1 MIDIQHYLQRREV
14 LSRRLKGGVAIVPT
28 APERMRNRDSD
39 YPYRFDSYFYYL
51 TGFGEPESVFVL
63 VGGKN
68 PRAILFC
75 REKNPEREL
84 WDGVRCGPRAA
95 RKTYGFDETWP
106 IETLDEK
113 LPQLLANKDSVYYPT
128 GMDASWD
135 TRVIGWVNQVR
146 GQARSGVSAPGDI
159 RDIRVILDEMRL
171 IKDDHEIG
179 VMRRA
184 AAISAAAHC
193 RAMQATRPGR
203 MEFEIEAELLHEFR
217 RNGSQFPAYS
227 SIVAGGA
234 NACILHY
241 RENNA
246 RLKRGVILLIDAGC
260 ELDGYASD
268 ITRSFPVDGRFSKAQ
283 REIYELVLAAQAA
296 VELKVNQALDAGAI
310 PIVIGQNSP
319 CGSFAIAKPISERT
333 KGAVGM
339 VSLDTHWDSGTLDAL
354 TSDPRIAGSASWK
367 HKTYE
372 LLKNFKEK
380 NLVEI
385 GERGML
391 ENKDIVRRYL
401 KAGAHFYPMWK
412 VRTEL
417 GIEGLVKELRHA
429 YEGTEAVY
437 AHFDMDVLGGAG
449 PAPGDILGELAEPIG
464 MTDYE
469 VIRIA
474 HEVGKRGLTGFS
486 FICIPPGSAV
496 VYRTIVYVIAYLMA
510 GLVFGR
516 MNAKKKR

>member
-75 REKNPEREL
+75 REKNLEREL

-246 RLKRGVILLIDAGC
+246 RLKRGDILLIDAGC

-296 VELKVNQALDAGAI
+296 AIASVRPGKSWQAPHDAAVRVLVRGFIKLGLCKGSVSDVIASGDYRRFYMHRTGHWLGLDVHDAGEYK
-310 PIVIGQNSP
+310 QD
-319 CGSFAIAKPISERT
+319 
-333 KGAVGM
+333 GAWKTLRPGM
-339 VSLDTHWDSGTLDAL
+339 VL
-354 TSDPRIAGSASWK
+354 TVEPGCYIRPAPNVPKQYWNIGIRI
-367 HKTYE
+367 E
-372 LLKNFKEK
+372 
-380 NLVEI
+380 
-385 GERGML
+385 
-391 ENKDIVRRYL
+391 D
-401 KAGAHFYPMWK
+401 
-412 VRTEL
+412 
-417 GIEGLVKELRHA
+417 
-429 YEGTEAVY
+429 
-437 AHFDMDVLGGAG
+437 DVLVTKTGC
-449 PAPGDILGELAEPIG
+449 
-464 MTDYE
+464 E
-469 VIRIA
+469 VITAAAPKTVAQIEA
-474 HEVGKRGLTGFS
+474 
-486 FICIPPGSAV
+486 
-496 VYRTIVYVIAYLMA
+496 LMA
-510 GLVFGR
+510 D
-516 MNAKKKR
+516 A

>member
-14 LSRRLKGGVAIVPT
+14 LSRRLKDGVAIVPT

-203 MEFEIEAELLHEFR
+203 MEFEIEAELLHEFK

-246 RLKRGVILLIDAGC
+246 RLKRGDILLIDAGC

-296 VELKVNQALDAGAI
+296 AIASVRPGKSWQAPHDAAVRVLVRGFIKLGLCKGSVSDVIASGDYRRFYMHRTGHWLGLDVHDAGEYK
-310 PIVIGQNSP
+310 QD
-319 CGSFAIAKPISERT
+319 
-333 KGAVGM
+333 GAWKTLRRGM
-339 VSLDTHWDSGTLDAL
+339 VL
-354 TSDPRIAGSASWK
+354 TVEPGCYIRPAPNVPKQYWNIGIRI
-367 HKTYE
+367 E
-372 LLKNFKEK
+372 
-380 NLVEI
+380 
-385 GERGML
+385 
-391 ENKDIVRRYL
+391 D
-401 KAGAHFYPMWK
+401 
-412 VRTEL
+412 
-417 GIEGLVKELRHA
+417 
-429 YEGTEAVY
+429 
-437 AHFDMDVLGGAG
+437 DVLVTKTGC
-449 PAPGDILGELAEPIG
+449 
-464 MTDYE
+464 E
-469 VIRIA
+469 VITAAAPKTVAQIEA
-474 HEVGKRGLTGFS
+474 
-486 FICIPPGSAV
+486 
-496 VYRTIVYVIAYLMA
+496 LMA
-510 GLVFGR
+510 D
-516 MNAKKKR
+516 A

>member
-1 MIDIQHYLQRREV
+1 MIDIQHYLQRRKV
-14 LSRRLKGGVAIVPT
+14 LSRQLKGGVAIVPT

-241 RENNA
+241 RENDA
-246 RLKRGVILLIDAGC
+246 RLKRGDILLIDAGC

-296 VELKVNQALDAGAI
+296 AITSVRPGKSWQAPHDAAVRVLVRGFIKLGLCKGSVSNVMASGDYRRFYMHRTGHWLGLDVHDAGEYKQ
-310 PIVIGQNSP
+310 G
-319 CGSFAIAKPISERT
+319 
-333 KGAVGM
+333 GAWKTLRPGM
-339 VSLDTHWDSGTLDAL
+339 VL
-354 TSDPRIAGSASWK
+354 TVEPGCYIRPAPNVPKQYWNIGIRI
-367 HKTYE
+367 E
-372 LLKNFKEK
+372 
-380 NLVEI
+380 
-385 GERGML
+385 
-391 ENKDIVRRYL
+391 D
-401 KAGAHFYPMWK
+401 
-412 VRTEL
+412 
-417 GIEGLVKELRHA
+417 
-429 YEGTEAVY
+429 
-437 AHFDMDVLGGAG
+437 DVLVTKTGC
-449 PAPGDILGELAEPIG
+449 
-464 MTDYE
+464 E
-469 VIRIA
+469 VITAAAPKTVAQIEA
-474 HEVGKRGLTGFS
+474 
-486 FICIPPGSAV
+486 
-496 VYRTIVYVIAYLMA
+496 LMA
-510 GLVFGR
+510 D
-516 MNAKKKR
+516 A

>member
-113 LPQLLANKDSVYYPT
+113 LPQLLANKDSIYYPT

-246 RLKRGVILLIDAGC
+246 RLKRGDILLIDAGC

-296 VELKVNQALDAGAI
+296 AIASVRPGKSWQAPHEAAVRVLVRGFIKLGLCKGSVSDVIASGDYRRFYMHRTGHWLGLDVHDAGEYK
-310 PIVIGQNSP
+310 QD
-319 CGSFAIAKPISERT
+319 
-333 KGAVGM
+333 GAWKTLRPGM
-339 VSLDTHWDSGTLDAL
+339 VL
-354 TSDPRIAGSASWK
+354 TVEPGCYIRPAPNVPKQYWNIGIRI
-367 HKTYE
+367 E
-372 LLKNFKEK
+372 
-380 NLVEI
+380 
-385 GERGML
+385 
-391 ENKDIVRRYL
+391 D
-401 KAGAHFYPMWK
+401 
-412 VRTEL
+412 
-417 GIEGLVKELRHA
+417 
-429 YEGTEAVY
+429 
-437 AHFDMDVLGGAG
+437 DVLVTKTGC
-449 PAPGDILGELAEPIG
+449 
-464 MTDYE
+464 E
-469 VIRIA
+469 VITAAAPKTVAQIEA
-474 HEVGKRGLTGFS
+474 
-486 FICIPPGSAV
+486 
-496 VYRTIVYVIAYLMA
+496 LMA
-510 GLVFGR
+510 D
-516 MNAKKKR
+516 A

>member
-193 RAMQATRPGR
+193 RAMQATRAGR
-203 MEFEIEAELLHEFR
+203 MEFEIEAELLHEFK

-246 RLKRGVILLIDAGC
+246 RLKRGDILLIDAGC

-296 VELKVNQALDAGAI
+296 AIASVRPGKSWQAPHDAAVRVLVRGFIKLGLCKGSVSDVIASGDYRRFYMHRTGHWLGLDVHDAGEYK
-310 PIVIGQNSP
+310 QD
-319 CGSFAIAKPISERT
+319 
-333 KGAVGM
+333 GAWKTLRPGM
-339 VSLDTHWDSGTLDAL
+339 VL
-354 TSDPRIAGSASWK
+354 TVEPGCYIRPAPNVPKQYWNIGIRI
-367 HKTYE
+367 E
-372 LLKNFKEK
+372 
-380 NLVEI
+380 
-385 GERGML
+385 
-391 ENKDIVRRYL
+391 D
-401 KAGAHFYPMWK
+401 
-412 VRTEL
+412 
-417 GIEGLVKELRHA
+417 
-429 YEGTEAVY
+429 
-437 AHFDMDVLGGAG
+437 DVLVTKTGC
-449 PAPGDILGELAEPIG
+449 
-464 MTDYE
+464 E
-469 VIRIA
+469 VITAAAPKTVAQIEA
-474 HEVGKRGLTGFS
+474 
-486 FICIPPGSAV
+486 
-496 VYRTIVYVIAYLMA
+496 LMA
-510 GLVFGR
+510 D
-516 MNAKKKR
+516 A

>member
-1 MIDIQHYLQRREV
+1 MIDIQHYLQRREI
-14 LSRRLKGGVAIVPT
+14 LSRHLKGGVAIVPT

-113 LPQLLANKDSVYYPT
+113 LPQLMANKDSVYYPT

-146 GQARSGVSAPGDI
+146 SQARSGVSAPGDI

-241 RENNA
+241 RENDA
-246 RLKRGVILLIDAGC
+246 RLKRGDILLIDAGC

-296 VELKVNQALDAGAI
+296 AIASVRPGKSWQAPHDAAVRVLVRGFIKLGLCKGSVSDVIASGDYRRFYMHRTGHWLGLDVHDAGEYK
-310 PIVIGQNSP
+310 QD
-319 CGSFAIAKPISERT
+319 
-333 KGAVGM
+333 GAWKTLRPGM
-339 VSLDTHWDSGTLDAL
+339 VL
-354 TSDPRIAGSASWK
+354 TVEPGCYIRPAPNVPKQYWNIGIRI
-367 HKTYE
+367 E
-372 LLKNFKEK
+372 
-380 NLVEI
+380 
-385 GERGML
+385 
-391 ENKDIVRRYL
+391 D
-401 KAGAHFYPMWK
+401 
-412 VRTEL
+412 
-417 GIEGLVKELRHA
+417 
-429 YEGTEAVY
+429 
-437 AHFDMDVLGGAG
+437 DVLVTKTGC
-449 PAPGDILGELAEPIG
+449 
-464 MTDYE
+464 E
-469 VIRIA
+469 VITAAAPKTVAQIEA
-474 HEVGKRGLTGFS
+474 
-486 FICIPPGSAV
+486 
-496 VYRTIVYVIAYLMA
+496 LMA
-510 GLVFGR
+510 
-516 MNAKKKR
+516 NA

>member
-246 RLKRGVILLIDAGC
+246 RLKRGDILLIDAGC

-268 ITRSFPVDGRFSKAQ
+268 ITRSFPVDGRFNKAQ

-296 VELKVNQALDAGAI
+296 AIASVRPGKSWQAPHDAAVRVLVRGFIKLGLCKGSVPDVIASGDYRRFYMHRTGHWLGLDVHDAGEYK
-310 PIVIGQNSP
+310 QD
-319 CGSFAIAKPISERT
+319 
-333 KGAVGM
+333 GAWKTLRPGM
-339 VSLDTHWDSGTLDAL
+339 VL
-354 TSDPRIAGSASWK
+354 TVEPGCYIRPAPNVPKQYWNIGIRI
-367 HKTYE
+367 E
-372 LLKNFKEK
+372 
-380 NLVEI
+380 
-385 GERGML
+385 
-391 ENKDIVRRYL
+391 D
-401 KAGAHFYPMWK
+401 
-412 VRTEL
+412 
-417 GIEGLVKELRHA
+417 
-429 YEGTEAVY
+429 
-437 AHFDMDVLGGAG
+437 DVLVTKTGC
-449 PAPGDILGELAEPIG
+449 
-464 MTDYE
+464 E
-469 VIRIA
+469 VITAAAPKTVAQIEA
-474 HEVGKRGLTGFS
+474 
-486 FICIPPGSAV
+486 
-496 VYRTIVYVIAYLMA
+496 LMA
-510 GLVFGR
+510 D
-516 MNAKKKR
+516 A

>member
-1 MIDIQHYLQRREV
+1 MIDIQHYLQRREI
-14 LSRRLKGGVAIVPT
+14 LSRHLKGGVAIVPT

-63 VGGKN
+63 VGGKT

-75 REKNPEREL
+75 REKNPDREL

-113 LPQLLANKDSVYYPT
+113 LPQLMANKDSVYYPT

-241 RENNA
+241 RENDA
-246 RLKRGVILLIDAGC
+246 RLKRGDILLIDAGC

-296 VELKVNQALDAGAI
+296 AIASVRPGKSWQAPHDAAVRVLVRGFIKLGLCKGSVSDVIASGDYRRFYMHRTGHWLGLDVHDAGEYKQ
-310 PIVIGQNSP
+310 G
-319 CGSFAIAKPISERT
+319 
-333 KGAVGM
+333 GAWKTLQPGM
-339 VSLDTHWDSGTLDAL
+339 VL
-354 TSDPRIAGSASWK
+354 TVEPGCYIRPAPNVPKQYWNIGIRI
-367 HKTYE
+367 E
-372 LLKNFKEK
+372 
-380 NLVEI
+380 
-385 GERGML
+385 
-391 ENKDIVRRYL
+391 D
-401 KAGAHFYPMWK
+401 
-412 VRTEL
+412 
-417 GIEGLVKELRHA
+417 
-429 YEGTEAVY
+429 
-437 AHFDMDVLGGAG
+437 DVLVTKTGC
-449 PAPGDILGELAEPIG
+449 
-464 MTDYE
+464 E
-469 VIRIA
+469 VITAAAPKTVAQIEA
-474 HEVGKRGLTGFS
+474 
-486 FICIPPGSAV
+486 
-496 VYRTIVYVIAYLMA
+496 LMA
-510 GLVFGR
+510 D
-516 MNAKKKR
+516 A

>member
-146 GQARSGVSAPGDI
+146 SQARSGVSAPGDI

-246 RLKRGVILLIDAGC
+246 RLKCGDILLIDAGC

-296 VELKVNQALDAGAI
+296 AIASVRPGKSWQAPHDAAVRVLVRGFIKLGLCKGSVSDVIASGDYRRFYMHRTGHWLGLDVHDAGEYK
-310 PIVIGQNSP
+310 QD
-319 CGSFAIAKPISERT
+319 
-333 KGAVGM
+333 GAWKTLRPGM
-339 VSLDTHWDSGTLDAL
+339 VL
-354 TSDPRIAGSASWK
+354 TVEPGCYIRPAPNVPKQYWNIGIRI
-367 HKTYE
+367 E
-372 LLKNFKEK
+372 
-380 NLVEI
+380 
-385 GERGML
+385 
-391 ENKDIVRRYL
+391 D
-401 KAGAHFYPMWK
+401 
-412 VRTEL
+412 
-417 GIEGLVKELRHA
+417 
-429 YEGTEAVY
+429 
-437 AHFDMDVLGGAG
+437 DVLVTKTGC
-449 PAPGDILGELAEPIG
+449 
-464 MTDYE
+464 E
-469 VIRIA
+469 VITAAAPKTVAQIEA
-474 HEVGKRGLTGFS
+474 
-486 FICIPPGSAV
+486 
-496 VYRTIVYVIAYLMA
+496 LMA
-510 GLVFGR
+510 D
-516 MNAKKKR
+516 A

>member
-1 MIDIQHYLQRREV
+1 MIDIQHYLQRRKV
-14 LSRRLKGGVAIVPT
+14 LSRQLKGGVAIVPT

-146 GQARSGVSAPGDI
+146 GQTRSGVSAPGDI
-159 RDIRVILDEMRL
+159 LDIRVILDEMRL
-171 IKDDHEIG
+171 IKDAHEIG

-241 RENNA
+241 RENDA
-246 RLKRGVILLIDAGC
+246 RLKRGDILLIDAGC

-296 VELKVNQALDAGAI
+296 AITSVRPGKSWQAPHDAAVRVLVRGFIKLGLCKGSVSNVMASGDYRRFYMHRTGHWLGLDVHDAGEYKQ
-310 PIVIGQNSP
+310 G
-319 CGSFAIAKPISERT
+319 
-333 KGAVGM
+333 GAWKTLRPGM
-339 VSLDTHWDSGTLDAL
+339 VL
-354 TSDPRIAGSASWK
+354 TVEPGCYIRPAPNVPKQYWNIGIRI
-367 HKTYE
+367 E
-372 LLKNFKEK
+372 
-380 NLVEI
+380 
-385 GERGML
+385 
-391 ENKDIVRRYL
+391 D
-401 KAGAHFYPMWK
+401 
-412 VRTEL
+412 
-417 GIEGLVKELRHA
+417 
-429 YEGTEAVY
+429 
-437 AHFDMDVLGGAG
+437 DVLVTKTGC
-449 PAPGDILGELAEPIG
+449 
-464 MTDYE
+464 E
-469 VIRIA
+469 VITAAAPKTVAQIEA
-474 HEVGKRGLTGFS
+474 
-486 FICIPPGSAV
+486 
-496 VYRTIVYVIAYLMA
+496 LMA
-510 GLVFGR
+510 
-516 MNAKKKR
+516 NA

>member
-241 RENNA
+241 RENDA
-246 RLKRGVILLIDAGC
+246 RLKRGDILLIDAGC
-260 ELDGYASD
+260 ELHGYASD

-296 VELKVNQALDAGAI
+296 AIKSVRPGKSWQAPHDAAVRVLVRGFIKLGLCKGSVSDVIASGDYRRFYMHRTGHWLGLDVHDAGEYK
-310 PIVIGQNSP
+310 QD
-319 CGSFAIAKPISERT
+319 
-333 KGAVGM
+333 GAWKTLRPGM
-339 VSLDTHWDSGTLDAL
+339 VL
-354 TSDPRIAGSASWK
+354 TVEPGCYIRPAPNVPKQYWNIGIRI
-367 HKTYE
+367 E
-372 LLKNFKEK
+372 
-380 NLVEI
+380 
-385 GERGML
+385 
-391 ENKDIVRRYL
+391 D
-401 KAGAHFYPMWK
+401 
-412 VRTEL
+412 
-417 GIEGLVKELRHA
+417 
-429 YEGTEAVY
+429 
-437 AHFDMDVLGGAG
+437 DVLVTKTGC
-449 PAPGDILGELAEPIG
+449 
-464 MTDYE
+464 E
-469 VIRIA
+469 VITAAAPKTVAQIEA
-474 HEVGKRGLTGFS
+474 
-486 FICIPPGSAV
+486 
-496 VYRTIVYVIAYLMA
+496 LMA
-510 GLVFGR
+510 D
-516 MNAKKKR
+516 A

>member
-246 RLKRGVILLIDAGC
+246 RLKRGDILLIDAGC

-268 ITRSFPVDGRFSKAQ
+268 ITRSFSKAQ

-296 VELKVNQALDAGAI
+296 AIASVRPGKSWQAPHEAAVRVLVRGFIKLGLCKGSVSDVIASGDYRRFYMHRTGHWLGLDVHDAGEYK
-310 PIVIGQNSP
+310 QD
-319 CGSFAIAKPISERT
+319 
-333 KGAVGM
+333 GAWKTLRPGM
-339 VSLDTHWDSGTLDAL
+339 VL
-354 TSDPRIAGSASWK
+354 TVEPGCYIRPAPNVPKQYWNIGIRI
-367 HKTYE
+367 E
-372 LLKNFKEK
+372 
-380 NLVEI
+380 
-385 GERGML
+385 
-391 ENKDIVRRYL
+391 D
-401 KAGAHFYPMWK
+401 
-412 VRTEL
+412 
-417 GIEGLVKELRHA
+417 
-429 YEGTEAVY
+429 
-437 AHFDMDVLGGAG
+437 DVLVTKTGC
-449 PAPGDILGELAEPIG
+449 
-464 MTDYE
+464 E
-469 VIRIA
+469 VITAAAPKTVAQIEA
-474 HEVGKRGLTGFS
+474 
-486 FICIPPGSAV
+486 
-496 VYRTIVYVIAYLMA
+496 LMA
-510 GLVFGR
+510 D
-516 MNAKKKR
+516 A

>member
-1 MIDIQHYLQRREV
+1 MIDIQHYLQRRKV
-14 LSRRLKGGVAIVPT
+14 LSRQLKGGVAIVPT

-246 RLKRGVILLIDAGC
+246 RLKRGDILLIDAGC

-296 VELKVNQALDAGAI
+296 AIASVRPGKSWQAPHDAAVRVLVRGFIKLGLCKGSVSDVIASGDYRRFYMHRTGHWLGLDVHDAGEYK
-310 PIVIGQNSP
+310 QD
-319 CGSFAIAKPISERT
+319 
-333 KGAVGM
+333 GAWKTLRPGM
-339 VSLDTHWDSGTLDAL
+339 VL
-354 TSDPRIAGSASWK
+354 TVEPGCYIRPAPNVPKQYWNIGIRI
-367 HKTYE
+367 E
-372 LLKNFKEK
+372 
-380 NLVEI
+380 
-385 GERGML
+385 
-391 ENKDIVRRYL
+391 D
-401 KAGAHFYPMWK
+401 
-412 VRTEL
+412 
-417 GIEGLVKELRHA
+417 
-429 YEGTEAVY
+429 
-437 AHFDMDVLGGAG
+437 DVLVTKTGC
-449 PAPGDILGELAEPIG
+449 
-464 MTDYE
+464 E
-469 VIRIA
+469 VITAAAPKTVAQIEA
-474 HEVGKRGLTGFS
+474 
-486 FICIPPGSAV
+486 
-496 VYRTIVYVIAYLMA
+496 LMA
-510 GLVFGR
+510 D
-516 MNAKKKR
+516 A

>member
-146 GQARSGVSAPGDI
+146 GQPRSGVSAPGDI

-246 RLKRGVILLIDAGC
+246 RLKRGDILLIDAGC

-268 ITRSFPVDGRFSKAQ
+268 ITRSFPVDGRFNKAQ

-296 VELKVNQALDAGAI
+296 AIASVRPGKSWQAPHDAAVRVLVRGFIKLGLCKGSVLDVIASGDYRRFYMHRTGHWLGLDVHDAGEYK
-310 PIVIGQNSP
+310 QD
-319 CGSFAIAKPISERT
+319 
-333 KGAVGM
+333 GAWKTLRPGM
-339 VSLDTHWDSGTLDAL
+339 VL
-354 TSDPRIAGSASWK
+354 TVEPGCYIRPAPNVPKQYWNIGIRI
-367 HKTYE
+367 E
-372 LLKNFKEK
+372 
-380 NLVEI
+380 
-385 GERGML
+385 
-391 ENKDIVRRYL
+391 D
-401 KAGAHFYPMWK
+401 
-412 VRTEL
+412 
-417 GIEGLVKELRHA
+417 
-429 YEGTEAVY
+429 
-437 AHFDMDVLGGAG
+437 DVLVTKTGC
-449 PAPGDILGELAEPIG
+449 
-464 MTDYE
+464 E
-469 VIRIA
+469 VITAAAPKTVAQIEA
-474 HEVGKRGLTGFS
+474 
-486 FICIPPGSAV
+486 
-496 VYRTIVYVIAYLMA
+496 LMA
-510 GLVFGR
+510 D
-516 MNAKKKR
+516 A